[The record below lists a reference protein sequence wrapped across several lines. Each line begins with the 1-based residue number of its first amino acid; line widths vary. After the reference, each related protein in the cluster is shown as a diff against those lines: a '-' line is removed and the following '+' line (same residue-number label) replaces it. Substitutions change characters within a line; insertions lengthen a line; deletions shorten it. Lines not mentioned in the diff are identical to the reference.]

1 MLCGTKW
8 LHQSLIHSCAGK
20 ESISWNKE
28 ARRAAQSVARRMS
41 MRGAVYGKAWKFT
54 LTRNDLVFKLKG
66 FEVSIR
72 LLVCITLLGLIA
84 FLCGAANEKN
94 AGT

>member
-1 MLCGTKW
+1 
-8 LHQSLIHSCAGK
+8 
-20 ESISWNKE
+20 
-28 ARRAAQSVARRMS
+28 
-41 MRGAVYGKAWKFT
+41 MRGAVYGKAWNFT

-66 FEVSIR
+66 FEVSIQ